1 MKITIHSD
9 FHVDVTHPGG
19 VITLEYDEAADL
31 AEAVRAEPHREQEF
45 AAMVVEA
52 E

>member
-1 MKITIHSD
+1 MQITIHSD
-9 FHVDVTHPGG
+9 FYVDVIHPGG

-31 AEAVRAEPHREQEF
+31 AEALRAEPHREQEF
-45 AAMVVEA
+45 AARIVEA